1 MSPMSPVSKSSS
13 RSAKPAGAPDQFT
26 GISCLLITWK
36 SNPEVENLKELYYAD
51 MKRKEKDKDQRK
63 KMQKSLHDIV
73 SEKSLEKN
81 YKILGKGE
89 GIERILFKDK
99 KDQLDEKDGDSY
111 KYFLLAGTS
120 HPYPDDTFYSVGR
133 VPRKLLMKYLGVKMY
148 LVRLRSVPTA
158 PEREEWVQFRDKQ
171 VDIALACAGI
181 VSPKTKR

>member
-1 MSPMSPVSKSSS
+1 MLIWNEKKKTKIKGRRCRKVYMILYLRSLWRRITKSWEKWVKLSKVYILNLIILNLNRWTSY
-13 RSAKPAGAPDQFT
+13 
-26 GISCLLITWK
+26 LLII
-36 SNPEVENLKELYYAD
+36 LLLLY
-51 MKRKEKDKDQRK
+51 
-63 KMQKSLHDIV
+63 IF
-73 SEKSLEKN
+73 
-81 YKILGKGE
+81 ILQGE

-171 VDIALACAGI
+171 VRI
-181 VSPKTKR
+181 